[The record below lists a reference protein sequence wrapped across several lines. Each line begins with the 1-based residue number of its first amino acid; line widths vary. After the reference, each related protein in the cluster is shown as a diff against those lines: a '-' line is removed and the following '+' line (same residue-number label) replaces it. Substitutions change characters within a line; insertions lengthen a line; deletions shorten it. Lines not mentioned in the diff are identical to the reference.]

1 MNMKKL
7 FTSIAILLFTYNVF
21 GQNNMGTPY
30 SKFAFGLL
38 QDNYGAYTAMGG
50 VSAGIR
56 DNSNINFL
64 NPASYTALDSLR
76 FYFQMGITGEYVDV
90 STYKEHTNYKVA
102 QNAAL
107 NMAFRVYKKTFLS
120 FGLTQKSDR
129 GFDLVY
135 AYPLSG
141 DLSKYSVQELEG
153 LGGLND
159 VYLGI
164 AYQLGKLSL
173 GINAAYIFGKIEDRL
188 TLVLQP
194 ATSGYYIKTQTL
206 THISNPLFTFGAQ
219 LPLKLNKN
227 SNLIL
232 GGSFNFK
239 TKLHGN
245 QDYLAIQ
252 TSNTSGN
259 SITLNDDSFE
269 NGYITYP
276 FRIIFGGSYSYKN
289 KWMFAGDY
297 TFQNMSNYKEFGE
310 NQEFQNY
317 HKVSIGGSLQPNEAG
332 RYWWQR
338 NKYMVGAYFARTH
351 LRFNYTDINVYGATV
366 GTQMPLRLARQELML
381 GVAVDLGMR
390 GTHRNNQILEKY
402 AKLRI
407 NIAFKEIW
415 FMKAKIY

>member
-1 MNMKKL
+1 MNMKRL
-7 FTSIAILLFTYNVF
+7 FTSIAILLFTCNAF

-107 NMAFRVYKKTFLS
+107 NMAFRIYKKTFMS

-141 DLSKYSVQELEG
+141 DLSKYSIQELEG
-153 LGGLND
+153 LGGLNE

-164 AYQLGKLSL
+164 AYQLGRLSL
-173 GINAAYIFGKIEDRL
+173 GINAAYIFGKVEDRL

-206 THISNPLFTFGAQ
+206 THISNPLFTFGVQ
-219 LPLKLNKN
+219 LPLSLSKN

-232 GGSFNFK
+232 GGSFNFE
-239 TKLHGN
+239 TKLHGS
-245 QDYLAIQ
+245 QDYLAVQ
-252 TSNTSGN
+252 TSNTSGS
-259 SITLNDDSFE
+259 SITLNNDSFE
-269 NGYITYP
+269 NGNITYP

-289 KWMFAGDY
+289 KWIFAGDY
-297 TFQNMSNYKEFGE
+297 TFQKMSDYKEFGE
-310 NQEFQNY
+310 NQEFQDY
-317 HKVSIGGSLQPNEAG
+317 HKAAIGGSLQPNETG
-332 RYWWQR
+332 RHWWQR
-338 NKYMVGAYFARTH
+338 NKYMIGAYFARTH
-351 LRFNYTDINVYGATV
+351 LRFNYTDINVYGATI

-415 FMKAKIY
+415 FMKAKIH

>member
-1 MNMKKL
+1 MNMKR
-7 FTSIAILLFTYNVF
+7 FIISIAILLFTCNVF

-38 QDNYGAYTAMGG
+38 PDNYGAYTAMGG
-50 VSAGIR
+50 VSAGMR
-56 DNSNINFL
+56 DNYNINFL
-64 NPASYTALDSLR
+64 NPASYTALDSVR
-76 FYFQMGITGEYVDV
+76 FYFQMGVTGEYVDI

-102 QNAAL
+102 QNASL
-107 NMAFRVYKKTFLS
+107 NMAFRVYKKTFVSL
-120 FGLTQKSDR
+120 GLTQRSDR

-141 DLSKYSVQELEG
+141 DISKYSVQEFEG
-153 LGGLND
+153 LGGLNEAYIG
-159 VYLGI
+159 VG
-164 AYQLGKLSL
+164 YQLGKLSI
-173 GINAAYIFGKIEDRL
+173 GVNAAYIFGKVEDRL

-194 ATSGYYIKTQTL
+194 ATSGYYVKTQTL

-219 LPLKLNKN
+219 LPLRLTKN
-227 SNLIL
+227 SDLVL
-232 GGSFNFK
+232 GGSFNFG
-239 TKLHGN
+239 TKLHAN

-252 TSNTSGN
+252 TSNTSGT
-259 SITLNDDSFE
+259 SITLNNDNLE
-269 NGYITYP
+269 NSSITYP

-289 KWMFAGDY
+289 RWTFAGDY
-297 TFQNMSNYKEFGE
+297 TYQKMSAYEEFGTEKEF
-310 NQEFQNY
+310 QDY
-317 HKVSIGGSLQPNEAG
+317 HKAAIGGSLQPNPSS

-338 NKYMVGAYFARTH
+338 NKYMAGAYFARTH
-351 LRFNYTDINVYGATV
+351 LRFNYTDINVYGATI
-366 GTQMPLRLARQELML
+366 GTQIPIRLQRQELML